1 MAEPQWPEPGGG
13 SAQELE
19 LLKAKLAWLSER
31 AKEQGLRAQ
40 AEVANELELY
50 KEFHKALVEGARS
63 AIDRSRTAA
72 ETVQKAAAGILALYT
87 AVLGVSFS
95 VAENP
100 LPSRGVLPAL
110 FLGAAVAGS
119 TAYLAYLSKP
129 RGVPGPTP
137 QSSFRAAAMART
149 RTFLQWAGAPVSR
162 RSYWLRASVIALGVS
177 LMFIPAPFISGSLP
191 YVDRLW
197 WNEDKTE
204 SAVAAAKQD
213 WPDVPTEATGQ
224 NLELWKI
231 RYAAEVKEAAAARE
245 KFKAPGQPSYANQTW
260 WLASILGVVA
270 VFALPFIRTS

>member
-1 MAEPQWPEPGGG
+1 
-13 SAQELE
+13 
-19 LLKAKLAWLSER
+19 
-31 AKEQGLRAQ
+31 
-40 AEVANELELY
+40 
-50 KEFHKALVEGARS
+50 
-63 AIDRSRTAA
+63 
-72 ETVQKAAAGILALYT
+72 
-87 AVLGVSFS
+87 VLGLAFS

-110 FLGAAVAGS
+110 FLGAAVACS

-129 RGVPGPTP
+129 RSVPAPAP

-177 LMFIPAPFISGSLP
+177 LMFIPAPFVSGSVPYIDQLP
-191 YVDRLW
+191 
-197 WNEDKTE
+197 WNEDKTTA
-204 SAVAAAKQD
+204 AVTEARQD
-213 WPDVPTEATGQ
+213 WPNVPEEVTRA

-260 WLASILGVVA
+260 WLASILGLAAVV
-270 VFALPFIRTS
+270 VFPLIRTS